1 MGQPMNFMG
10 FEYDIREVHMRVWV
24 PDYLYKIFPLLAGM
38 VGVFGCL
45 VGTAATLSLGG
56 VLILYSGSV
65 YCMRWS

>member
-1 MGQPMNFMG
+1 MAQSMISMD
-10 FEYDIREVHMRVWV
+10 FEFDIREVRMRVWV

-38 VGVFGCL
+38 VGVLGCV